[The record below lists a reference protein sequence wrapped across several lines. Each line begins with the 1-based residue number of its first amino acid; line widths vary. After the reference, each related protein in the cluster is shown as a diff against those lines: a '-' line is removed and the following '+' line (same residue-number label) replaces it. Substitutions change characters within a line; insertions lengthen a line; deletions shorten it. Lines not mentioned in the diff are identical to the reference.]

1 MHRSWPPIL
10 ALWLLGILAAAQFA
24 KMSVIAPILR
34 TDFGLSL
41 PQLGWLISLMEVG
54 GAVFGLV
61 SGLALARFG
70 MRGFL
75 LWGLA
80 ILSAASLMQAFAA
93 TPFLL
98 FAARAIEGIGYVL
111 VVIAA
116 PTAIAATADNR
127 LRPRALALWSTFV
140 PVGIAVGGA
149 ITGLAVGMMGM
160 SGVML
165 LWAATIAAAVP
176 VAMRLPLADIPP
188 ARIRFPATAAW
199 ISTFGFG
206 LYTVFISAVTM
217 LLPSFLIERCGATMG
232 EAALVAGV
240 ASLAVLPGAGAAMWL
255 MRDGDIGM
263 RRTLLFSTIALAP
276 SVPLLLLLYGDASS
290 ALPRI
295 GTIAVLAVAVS
306 GLVPPLVFARLPL
319 LAGAS
324 SPEDPRI
331 ATTNGLVTQF
341 GAGGALVGPP
351 AGGIIVSLWGW
362 QGLGA
367 AAGALVIAL
376 LAAIVASEYAG
387 RTSRNTA
394 SASTA
399 RAE

>member
-1 MHRSWPPIL
+1 MHRSWFPIL
-10 ALWLLGILAAAQFA
+10 TLWLLGILAAAQFA

-34 TDFGLSL
+34 TGFGLSL

-70 MRGFL
+70 MRSFL
-75 LWGLA
+75 LSGLM
-80 ILSAASLMQAFAA
+80 ILSAASLMQAFAS
-93 TPFLL
+93 TTFLL
-98 FAARAIEGIGYVL
+98 FLARAIEGIGYVL

-116 PTAIAATADNR
+116 PTAIAATADNT

-149 ITGLAVGMMGM
+149 ITGLAAGMLGM

-165 LWAATIAAAVP
+165 FWAAMIAAALP

-188 ARIRFPATAAW
+188 TQILFPAAAAW

-232 EAALVAGV
+232 EAAIVAGV
-240 ASLAVLPGAGAAMWL
+240 ASLAVLPGAAAAMWL
-255 MRDGDIGM
+255 MRKGDLGM
-263 RRTLLFSTIALAP
+263 RRTLFFSTLVLFP
-276 SVPLLLLLYGDASS
+276 TVPLVLLLYGDAN
-290 ALPRI
+290 ADLLQI
-295 GTIAVLAVAVS
+295 GTISVLAVAVS

-319 LAGAS
+319 LAGAAS
-324 SPEDPRI
+324 SEDPRI
-331 ATTNGLVTQF
+331 AMANGLVTQF

-351 AGGIIVSLWGW
+351 IGGAIVSIRGW
-362 QGLGA
+362 EGLGVA
-367 AAGALVIAL
+367 ASVLVV
-376 LAAIVASEYAG
+376 AILVAVVASEFTGQRSKDAI
-387 RTSRNTA
+387 A
-394 SASTA
+394 
-399 RAE
+399 

>member
-1 MHRSWPPIL
+1 MHRSWFPIL

-34 TDFGLSL
+34 SGFGLSL

-75 LWGLA
+75 LAGLA
-80 ILSAASLMQAFAA
+80 ILSAASVMEAFAA
-93 TPFLL
+93 TAFPL
-98 FAARAIEGIGYVL
+98 FAARAIEGVGYVL

-140 PVGIAVGGA
+140 PVGIAAGGA
-149 ITGLAVGMMGM
+149 ITGLAAGMLGLR
-160 SGVML
+160 GVML
-165 LWAATIAAAVP
+165 LWAVAIAAAIP
-176 VAMRLPLADIPP
+176 LALRLPLAAIPP
-188 ARIRFPATAAW
+188 ARIRFPASAAW

-232 EAALVAGV
+232 EAAIVAGI
-240 ASLAVLPGAGAAMWL
+240 ASLAVLPGAAAAMWL
-255 MRDGDIGM
+255 MREGDIGM
-263 RRTLLFSTIALAP
+263 RRTLFFSVAALDP
-276 SVPLLLLLYGDASS
+276 TGPLVLLLYGDAST
-290 ALPRI
+290 ALLRI
-295 GTIAVLAVAVS
+295 GAIAVIAVAVS

-331 ATTNGLVTQF
+331 ATANGLVTQF
-341 GAGGALVGPP
+341 GAGGALIGPP

-367 AAGALVIAL
+367 AAAALVIAL
-376 LAAIVASEYAG
+376 LAAVIASEYAG
-387 RTSRNTA
+387 RGSRNA
-394 SASTA
+394 PEISGACPD
-399 RAE
+399 

>member
-1 MHRSWPPIL
+1 MHRSWFPIL
-10 ALWLLGILAAAQFA
+10 TLWLLGILAAAQFA

-34 TDFGLSL
+34 TGFGLSL

-70 MRGFL
+70 MRSFL
-75 LWGLA
+75 LSGLL
-80 ILSAASLMQAFAA
+80 ILSASSLMQAFAA

-98 FAARAIEGIGYVL
+98 FLARAVEGIGYVL

-116 PTAIAATADNR
+116 PTAIAATADNT

-149 ITGLAVGMMGM
+149 ITGLAAGILGM

-165 LWAATIAAAVP
+165 LWAAMIATAVP
-176 VAMRLPLADIPP
+176 VALRLPLAGIPP
-188 ARIRFPATAAW
+188 ARIRFPAAAAW

-232 EAALVAGV
+232 QAAVVAGV
-240 ASLAVLPGAGAAMWL
+240 ASLAVLPGAAAAMWL
-255 MRDGDIGM
+255 MREGDLGM
-263 RRTLLFSTIALAP
+263 RRTLFFSTVALFP
-276 SVPLLLLLYGDASS
+276 TVPLVLLLYGDAN
-290 ALPRI
+290 ADLLRI
-295 GTIAVLAVAVS
+295 GSISVLAVAVS

-324 SPEDPRI
+324 SADDPRI
-331 ATTNGLVTQF
+331 ATANGLVTQF
-341 GAGGALVGPP
+341 GAGGALIGPP
-351 AGGIIVSLWGW
+351 IGGAIVSIWGW
-362 QGLGA
+362 EGLGVA
-367 AAGALVIAL
+367 ASVLVV
-376 LAAIVASEYAG
+376 AILVAVVASEFTG
-387 RTSRNTA
+387 RRSQHA
-394 SASTA
+394 IA
-399 RAE
+399 

>member
-1 MHRSWPPIL
+1 MHRSWFPIL

-34 TDFGLSL
+34 SGFGLSL

-75 LWGLA
+75 LAGLA
-80 ILSAASLMQAFAA
+80 ILSAASVMEAFAA
-93 TPFLL
+93 TAFPL
-98 FAARAIEGIGYVL
+98 FAARAIEGVGYVL

-140 PVGIAVGGA
+140 PVGIAAGGA
-149 ITGLAVGMMGM
+149 ITGLAAGMLGLR
-160 SGVML
+160 GVML
-165 LWAATIAAAVP
+165 LWAVAIAAAIP
-176 VAMRLPLADIPP
+176 LALRLPLAAIPP
-188 ARIRFPATAAW
+188 ARIRFPASAAW

-232 EAALVAGV
+232 EAAIVAGI
-240 ASLAVLPGAGAAMWL
+240 ASLAVLPGAAAAMWL
-255 MRDGDIGM
+255 MREGDIGM
-263 RRTLLFSTIALAP
+263 RRTLFFSVAALVP
-276 SVPLLLLLYGDASS
+276 TVPLVLLLYGDAST
-290 ALPRI
+290 ALLRI
-295 GTIAVLAVAVS
+295 GAIAVIAVAVS

-331 ATTNGLVTQF
+331 ATANGLVTQF
-341 GAGGALVGPP
+341 GAGGALIGPP

-367 AAGALVIAL
+367 AAAALVIAL
-376 LAAIVASEYAG
+376 LAAVIASEYAG
-387 RTSRNTA
+387 RGSRNA
-394 SASTA
+394 PEISGACPD
-399 RAE
+399 

>member
-1 MHRSWPPIL
+1 MHRSWFPIL
-10 ALWLLGILAAAQFA
+10 TLWLLGILAAAQFA

-34 TDFGLSL
+34 TGFGLSL

-70 MRGFL
+70 MRSFL
-75 LWGLA
+75 LSGLL
-80 ILSAASLMQAFAA
+80 ILSASSLMQAFAA

-98 FAARAIEGIGYVL
+98 FLARAVEGIGYVL

-116 PTAIAATADNR
+116 PTAIAATADNT

-149 ITGLAVGMMGM
+149 ITGLAAGILGM

-165 LWAATIAAAVP
+165 LWAAMIAAAVP
-176 VAMRLPLADIPP
+176 VALRLPLAGIPP
-188 ARIRFPATAAW
+188 ARIRFPAAAAW

-232 EAALVAGV
+232 QAAVVAGI
-240 ASLAVLPGAGAAMWL
+240 ASLAVLPGAAAAMWL
-255 MRDGDIGM
+255 MREGDLGM
-263 RRTLLFSTIALAP
+263 RRTLFFSTVALFP
-276 SVPLLLLLYGDASS
+276 TVPLVLLLYGDAN
-290 ALPRI
+290 ADLLRI
-295 GTIAVLAVAVS
+295 GSISVLAVAVS

-319 LAGAS
+319 LAGALS
-324 SPEDPRI
+324 ADDPRI
-331 ATTNGLVTQF
+331 ATANGLVTQF
-341 GAGGALVGPP
+341 GAGGALIGPP
-351 AGGIIVSLWGW
+351 IGGAIVSIWGW
-362 QGLGA
+362 EGLGVA
-367 AAGALVIAL
+367 ASVLVV
-376 LAAIVASEYAG
+376 AILVAVVASEFTG
-387 RTSRNTA
+387 RRSQHA
-394 SASTA
+394 IA
-399 RAE
+399 

>member
-1 MHRSWPPIL
+1 MHRSWFPIL
-10 ALWLLGILAAAQFA
+10 TLWLLGILAAAQFA

-34 TDFGLSL
+34 TGFGLSL

-70 MRGFL
+70 MRSFL
-75 LWGLA
+75 LSGLM
-80 ILSAASLMQAFAA
+80 ILSAASLMQAFAS

-98 FAARAIEGIGYVL
+98 FLARAVEGIGYVL

-116 PTAIAATADNR
+116 PTAIAATADNT

-149 ITGLAVGMMGM
+149 ITGLAAGMLGM

-165 LWAATIAAAVP
+165 LWAAMIVAALP
-176 VAMRLPLADIPP
+176 VAMRLPLSGIPP
-188 ARIRFPATAAW
+188 ARIRFPAAAAW

-232 EAALVAGV
+232 EAAIVAGV
-240 ASLAVLPGAGAAMWL
+240 ASLAVLPGAAAAMWL
-255 MRDGDIGM
+255 MRKGDLGM
-263 RRTLLFSTIALAP
+263 RRTLFFSTLALFP
-276 SVPLLLLLYGDASS
+276 TVPLVLLLYGDAN
-290 ALPRI
+290 ADLLRI
-295 GTIAVLAVAVS
+295 GIISVLAVAVS

-319 LAGAS
+319 LAGAAS
-324 SPEDPRI
+324 AEDPRI
-331 ATTNGLVTQF
+331 ATANGLVTQF

-351 AGGIIVSLWGW
+351 IGGAIVSIRGW
-362 QGLGA
+362 EGLGVA
-367 AAGALVIAL
+367 ASVLVV
-376 LAAIVASEYAG
+376 AILVAVVASEFTGQRSKDAI
-387 RTSRNTA
+387 A
-394 SASTA
+394 
-399 RAE
+399 

>member
-34 TDFGLSL
+34 TGYGLSL
-41 PQLGWLISLMEVG
+41 SQLGWLISLMEVG

-70 MRGFL
+70 MRTFL
-75 LWGLA
+75 LSGLA
-80 ILSAASLMQAFAA
+80 ILSAASLLQAFAS
-93 TPFLL
+93 TSLPLFL
-98 FAARAIEGIGYVL
+98 ARAVEGVGYVL

-116 PTAIAATADNR
+116 PTAIAASADDR

-149 ITGLAVGMMGM
+149 ITGLAVGILGM

-165 LWAATIAAAVP
+165 LWAVMIAAAMP
-176 VAMRLPLADIPP
+176 VAMRLPLTDIPP
-188 ARIRFPATAAW
+188 ARIRFPALAAW

-217 LLPSFLIERCGATMG
+217 LLPSFLIERCDATMG
-232 EAALVAGV
+232 EAAIVAGV
-240 ASLAVLPGAGAAMWL
+240 ASLAVLPGAAAAMWL
-255 MRDGDIGM
+255 MRDGALGR
-263 RRTLLFSTIALAP
+263 RRTLLFSAAALLP
-276 SVPLLLLLYGDASS
+276 TVPLLLLLYSDTSS

-295 GTIAVLAVAVS
+295 ATVAVLAVAVS
-306 GLVPPLVFARLPL
+306 GLVPPLVFARLPQ

-324 SPEDPRI
+324 SPDDPRI
-331 ATTNGLVTQF
+331 ATANGLVTQF

-351 AGGIIVSLWGW
+351 LGGAIVSIAGW
-362 QGLGA
+362 TGLGFA
-367 AAGALVIAL
+367 ASLLVVALLVAVIA
-376 LAAIVASEYAG
+376 SENAG
-387 RTSRNTA
+387 TPSRKPTSQDIA
-394 SASTA
+394 
-399 RAE
+399 

>member
-1 MHRSWPPIL
+1 MHRSWFPIL

-34 TDFGLSL
+34 GGFGLSL

-75 LWGLA
+75 LAGLA
-80 ILSAASLMQAFAA
+80 ILSAASLMEAFAA
-93 TPFLL
+93 TAFLL

-116 PTAIAATADNR
+116 PTAIAATADDR

-140 PVGIAVGGA
+140 PVGIAAGGA
-149 ITGLAVGMMGM
+149 ITGLAAGMLGM
-160 SGVML
+160 RGVML
-165 LWAATIAAAVP
+165 LWAAMIAAAVP
-176 VAMRLPLADIPP
+176 VALRLPLAAIPP
-188 ARIRFPATAAW
+188 ARIRFPAAAAW

-232 EAALVAGV
+232 EAALVAGT
-240 ASLAVLPGAGAAMWL
+240 ASLAVLPGAAAAMWL
-255 MRDGDIGM
+255 MREGDIGM
-263 RRTLLFSTIALAP
+263 RRTLFFSALALVP
-276 SVPLLLLLYGDASS
+276 TVPLVLLLYGDAST
-290 ALPRI
+290 ALSRI
-295 GTIAVLAVAVS
+295 GTVAVLAVAIS

-331 ATTNGLVTQF
+331 ATANGLVTQF

-351 AGGIIVSLWGW
+351 IGGIIVSIWGW
-362 QGLGA
+362 NGLGV
-367 AAGALVIAL
+367 AAGALVIAIL
-376 LAAIVASEYAG
+376 VAVIASEYAG
-387 RTSRNTA
+387 RA
-394 SASTA
+394 SAKA
-399 RAE
+399 GAQGIA

>member
-1 MHRSWPPIL
+1 MHRSWFPIL
-10 ALWLLGILAAAQFA
+10 TLWLLGILAAAQFA

-34 TDFGLSL
+34 TGFGLSL

-70 MRGFL
+70 MRSFL
-75 LWGLA
+75 LSGLL
-80 ILSAASLMQAFAA
+80 ILSASSLMQAFAA

-98 FAARAIEGIGYVL
+98 FLARAVEGIGYVL

-116 PTAIAATADNR
+116 PTAIAATADNT

-149 ITGLAVGMMGM
+149 ITGLAAGILGM

-165 LWAATIAAAVP
+165 LWAAMIAAAVP
-176 VAMRLPLADIPP
+176 VALRLPLAGIPP
-188 ARIRFPATAAW
+188 ARIRFPAAAAW

-232 EAALVAGV
+232 QAAVVAGI
-240 ASLAVLPGAGAAMWL
+240 ASLAVLPGAAAAMWL
-255 MRDGDIGM
+255 MREGDLGM
-263 RRTLLFSTIALAP
+263 RRTLFFSTVALFP
-276 SVPLLLLLYGDASS
+276 TVPLVLLLYGDAN
-290 ALPRI
+290 ADLLRI
-295 GTIAVLAVAVS
+295 GSISVLAVAVS

-324 SPEDPRI
+324 SADDPRI
-331 ATTNGLVTQF
+331 ATANGLVTQF
-341 GAGGALVGPP
+341 GAGGALIGPP
-351 AGGIIVSLWGW
+351 IGGAIVSIWGW
-362 QGLGA
+362 EGLGVA
-367 AAGALVIAL
+367 ASVLVV
-376 LAAIVASEYAG
+376 AILVAVVASEFTG
-387 RTSRNTA
+387 RRSQHA
-394 SASTA
+394 IA
-399 RAE
+399 